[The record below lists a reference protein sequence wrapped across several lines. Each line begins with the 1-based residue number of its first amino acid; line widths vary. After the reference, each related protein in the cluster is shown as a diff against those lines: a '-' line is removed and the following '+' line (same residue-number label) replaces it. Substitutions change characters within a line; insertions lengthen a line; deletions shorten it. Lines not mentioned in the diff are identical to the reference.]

1 MNMDTKIST
10 VFYLIPT
17 SLLILSGCSV
27 VPCQGYSTSQA
38 DPSTQIA
45 GEINISI
52 DGSGSMKGFAN
63 VSDSTFQKSLE
74 ALDTA
79 LGVTS
84 ALGMAQSK
92 TNVLRIGKEGEPSLK
107 ASRVRVNSVLAARKP
122 EFFDES
128 KGKWPKV
135 SSKLETFVSKDPN
148 SVDLLVSDLE
158 PDDASIKQL
167 ISAIKPKLEYSGQ
180 SSRWLPWSKRGVSRN
195 ELAVIGIRSSFSGG
209 VFPVVAGDF
218 KSFPYNGTRPFY
230 IMAIGPVDRVEK
242 VVEGIASNRELS
254 KDVQVSMFASNPN
267 SGRTSFVDLART
279 SLVPSNC
286 LAPVFAL
293 SQGLSGKVKVQDP
306 SRWLL
311 AQRVRSCASQ
321 TVGVRFAGKP
331 IVGMKGLSY
340 EGADLFVGT
349 GAVVKKALINDR
361 GIAVEAQLPPG
372 EGLINIVEIS
382 ADADGLD
389 QLMWKDWNTSGTQPD
404 GSKTQRLLALLQS
417 IRGET
422 NQYATKEYGNK
433 YSPVRMCAA
442 MKT

>member
-1 MNMDTKIST
+1 MKMRKKRSSA
-10 VFYLIPT
+10 VYLIPI
-17 SLLILSGCSV
+17 SLLILSGCSK
-27 VPCQGYSTSQA
+27 VPCQGYKTDPG

-63 VSDSTFQKSLE
+63 ISDTTFQKTLE

-107 ASRVRVNSVLAARKP
+107 PSRVRVNSVLAARKP
-122 EFFDES
+122 EFFDEN

-135 SSKLETFVSKDPN
+135 SSKLETFVSKDAN
-148 SVDLLVSDLE
+148 SVDILVSDLE

-180 SSRWLPWSKRGVSRN
+180 SSRWLPWSKRAVSRN
-195 ELAVIGIRSSFSGG
+195 ELAVIGIKSNFSGG

-230 IMAIGPVDRVEK
+230 IMAIGPVDKVEK
-242 VVEGIASNRELS
+242 IVEGIASNRELS
-254 KDVQVSMFASNPN
+254 KDVQVTRFASNPD
-267 SGRTSFVDLART
+267 SGRTSFVDLAQT
-279 SLVPSNC
+279 SLMPSNC

-293 SQGLSGKVKVQDP
+293 SQGLSGKVKVQDA

-311 AQRVRSCASQ
+311 VQRVRGCSTQ

-349 GAVVKKALINDR
+349 GAVVKEGSINDR
-361 GIAVEAQLPPG
+361 GVSVEAQLHSG
-372 EGLINIVEIS
+372 QGLINMVDIS
-382 ADADGLD
+382 VDAYELD

-404 GSKTQRLLALLQS
+404 GAKTQRLLALLQS